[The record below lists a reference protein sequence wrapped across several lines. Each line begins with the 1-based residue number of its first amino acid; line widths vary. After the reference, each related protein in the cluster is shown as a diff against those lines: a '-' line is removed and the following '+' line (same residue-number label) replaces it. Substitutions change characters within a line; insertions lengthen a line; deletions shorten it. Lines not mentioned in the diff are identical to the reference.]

1 MKYVLRLSAIA
12 LAAALAATM
21 TAAPA
26 FADKQRFSLR
36 IDPIP
41 PLNIPP
47 PSYGPPEPEPVAPP
61 PPVQA
66 SITLPADFGT
76 GGVGYAIASGYASS
90 RIYVVNNVS
99 AQASASASA
108 FAYAFASA
116 SAIGGGKGHGGGHGG
131 GGCGRCK

>member
-1 MKYVLRLSAIA
+1 MMKYALRLAVLA
-12 LAAALAATM
+12 LGASMAAAMA
-21 TAAPA
+21 AAPA
-26 FADKQRFSLR
+26 FADRQRFSMR

-47 PSYGPPEPEPVAPP
+47 PVYGAPEPAAPP
-61 PPVQA
+61 PAPVQA

-90 RIYVVNNVS
+90 RVYVVNNIS
-99 AQASASASA
+99 ARAQASASA

-116 SAIGGGKGHGGGHGG
+116 SAISGGGGKSHGGGSGC
-131 GGCGRCK
+131 GGCR